1 MDDKQFEEEVAPS
14 ASTRLVQLV
23 FDPDHTK
30 ENFEDMLWF
39 DKETQY

>member
-14 ASTRLVQLV
+14 ASSRLVQLV
-23 FDPDHTK
+23 FDPTK
-30 ENFEDMLWF
+30 ENLEDMLWF